1 MEIDG
6 TTRVVVHLAYPSGH
20 LKTPQL
26 FNARVAERGI
36 GAVLVPWQVH
46 PDNLR
51 QVVDALRLSESVAGM
66 IVTIP
71 HKEAVARLC
80 DRLDGPAERLVVANV
95 VRKAED
101 GALIGRMLDGVAFAE
116 GLRNAGHRLAGAR
129 VLMAGAGGVAIA
141 IADALLAAG
150 VTELRVTNR
159 TQARAEKLVS
169 ALAADYPGQT
179 VGLGTRDADGV
190 DIVVNATALG
200 MHDDDELPVSPDAFK
215 PGVVVAE
222 VVMSP
227 EETPLLRAAQ
237 ARGATPH
244 PGRHMLS
251 GQIDSFID
259 FVLGPERPTAR
270 AAD

>member
-6 TTRVVVHLAYPSGH
+6 TTQVVVHLAYPSRH

-26 FNARVAERGI
+26 FNARIAERGI
-36 GAVLVPWQVH
+36 NAVLVPWQVH

-51 QVVDALRLSESVAGM
+51 QVVDSLRLSESVAGM

-71 HKEAVARLC
+71 HKETVARLC
-80 DRLDGPAERLVVANV
+80 DRLEGPAERLVVANV

-101 GALIGRMLDGVAFAE
+101 GALVGRMLDGVAFVE

-129 VLMAGAGGVAIA
+129 VLLAGAGGVAIA

-150 VTELRVTNR
+150 VGELRIANR
-159 TQARAEKLVS
+159 TQARAERLVA
-169 ALAADYPGQT
+169 ALAANYPGQT
-179 VGLGTRDADGV
+179 VGLGTRDVTGV

-200 MHDDDELPVSPDAFK
+200 MRDEDELPVSPDVFG
-215 PGVVVAE
+215 PGLVVAE
-222 VVMSP
+222 VVMAP
-227 EETPLLRAAQ
+227 EETQLLREAR
-237 ARGATPH
+237 ARGAIPH
-244 PGRHMLS
+244 PGRHMLI

-259 FVLGPERPTAR
+259 FTLGLPHSAV
-270 AAD
+270 A